1 MNPIKRLV
9 AVLFGGYLIAIV
21 LVGQTSNPPAPS
33 VDRVGFPANYD
44 TTMQVLYVYDRPDN
58 KSVRTIYANA
68 PVFTVTSAT
77 QNNFPFGSIIVMQ
90 TWRALQDAQGVPILD
105 ASGRFQKDPSATPT
119 VFAMRKEKG
128 FGVDYGP
135 NRNGEWEYVAY
146 HPDGTYQTT
155 PQNSFSCAI
164 CHLQA
169 GQGKDWVFRA
179 ALHFDNANGAVP
191 TGIIKDYTFVTG
203 ALHVKAGSTITFY
216 NDDVV
221 AHTIADNDPT
231 GFVSS
236 PIPAGSSIQLQFPN
250 VPFEW
255 DYHCTIHPAM
265 KGKIII
271 DPQ

>member
-1 MNPIKRLV
+1 MART
-9 AVLFGGYLIAIV
+9 A
-21 LVGQTSNPPAPS
+21 T
-33 VDRVGFPANYD
+33 ANG
-44 TTMQVLYVYDRPDN
+44 N
-58 KSVRTIYANA
+58 
-68 PVFTVTSAT
+68 
-77 QNNFPFGSIIVMQ
+77 
-90 TWRALQDAQGVPILD
+90 TWRTTQTA
-105 ASGRFQKDPSATPT
+105 
-119 VFAMRKEKG
+119 
-128 FGVDYGP
+128 P
-135 NRNGEWEYVAY
+135 N
-146 HPDGTYQTT
+146 QTM

-236 PIPAGSSIQLQFPN
+236 PIPAGSSIQLRFPN

-255 DYHCTIHPAM
+255 DYHCSIHPAM

-271 DPQ
+271 DPQSELRQLTSCKTGNISGKQPTVIQLVVFC

>member
-1 MNPIKRLV
+1 MRIVKRASLVVSIIVGV
-9 AVLFGGYLIAIV
+9 AVLLI
-21 LVGQTSNPPAPS
+21 GQNPPAPM
-33 VDRVGFPANYD
+33 VDRVGFPTNYQ
-44 TTMQVLYVYDRPDN
+44 TTLKVLYVYDRPDN
-58 KSVRTIYANA
+58 KSVRTIYAND
-68 PVFTVTSAT
+68 PVFNVTTST
-77 QNNFPFGSIIVMQ
+77 QNNYPYRSYIVME
-90 TWRALQDAQGVPILD
+90 TWRSLQDSQGVPILD
-105 ASGRFQKDPSATPT
+105 ANGRFQKDPTATPT
-119 VFAMRKEKG
+119 LFVMRKETG

-155 PQNSFSCAI
+155 PQNSFSCAQ

-169 GQGKDWVFRA
+169 TQWKDWVFRA

-203 ALHVKAGSTITFY
+203 GLHVKAGSTITFY